1 MQPMGQS
8 RFWHHR
14 HRTMA
19 MQSCG
24 IIRSSMYAYHS
35 LVTYGSSMDL
45 SFHGASENSVMRTA
59 YRLESLDGHCN
70 NPVDNTK
77 ADRGDFATFEGK
89 KNSYARA
96 TPHGACSQIISI
108 HGVASAAVKCTAY
121 FDGYLFCRRAQ
132 GQARLD

>member
-8 RFWHHR
+8 RCWHHR

-24 IIRSSMYAYHS
+24 IRSSMYAYHS

-77 ADRGDFATFEGK
+77 ADRGDFVTFEGK

-96 TPHGACSQIISI
+96 TPTARVRELYDTRCSIGCREM
-108 HGVASAAVKCTAY
+108 HC
-121 FDGYLFCRRAQ
+121 LFRWLPVLPKSPRSSPP
-132 GQARLD
+132 